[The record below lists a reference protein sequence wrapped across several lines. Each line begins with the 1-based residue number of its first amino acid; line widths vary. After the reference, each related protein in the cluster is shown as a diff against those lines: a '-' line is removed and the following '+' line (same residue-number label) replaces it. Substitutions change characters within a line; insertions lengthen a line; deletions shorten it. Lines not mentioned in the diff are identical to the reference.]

1 MIEQEDDKG
10 TLPFYLRSGFFYWC
24 QVLVFVFVSD
34 LANLINTSPALSLV
48 GLG

>member
-10 TLPFYLRSGFFYWC
+10 TLYLRSCFFYWC
-24 QVLVFVFVSD
+24 HVLVLVFVSD